1 MMRMWYILV
10 LLLATLYA
18 VQAVTVSAKSTGRK
32 LFEWQRR
39 DPLFRHVMSQIGTK
53 SLQKRALEASPLGP
67 SEDAIAAVR
76 SKIQAGWLPD
86 VLEDPKPGMKGPDK
100 NPDIAETGS
109 RKAFSTVER
118 NSATRGQRRMLNQ
131 SSRVSHPFLYSSERY
146 ELNEIAPGVPAF
158 PDSSVVKVYFSASKG
173 AQQLEETEF
182 ECSGALIDPYFVL
195 TAAHCVYDVN
205 TEKFFK
211 SYVIIPGM
219 NDFIDPDGVLM
230 SEKPYGV
237 AHSVNMFTFGYVQ
250 TFGDLQ
256 YDFGLIQ
263 LDRPMTFAG
272 AMGDTTSIPSLG
284 EEVTFSGY
292 PAVDF
297 DSRTL
302 VKSTGNVIF
311 DDSKLI
317 READSINCQGY
328 SGANV
333 FKTNC
338 DDDCT
343 YKTWGVISYNIC
355 PFVFPCC
362 FPLSGIVA
370 VTKSRRSAIEKIIET
385 ETRESL
391 RPYVIWY
398 FDPKDVSKSEAAS
411 VSPTFH
417 SGGSLMFKLSVV
429 NRGQKAADRFVVS
442 FYYVPARVRLELLP
456 DFRKDLDFIDSFVE
470 ESQLG
475 PDDFVTV
482 AGELPMPDEFQ
493 EGDEI
498 KIIAF
503 VSADDEYRKDFSA
516 HFISMGTTAAKEA
529 LEATESP
536 EPSVSEEP
544 SASATP
550 TVSLEPSPSNPP
562 TPTEAP
568 DLTLSSPNNYGN
580 YLSSPDFEPS
590 SLSWILQGEGEY
602 SEDEKYSG
610 ERSVKL
616 PNGNSSVAQYVV
628 LESGWYVFE
637 CRYKGNGPVSL
648 KATRGSEVLMRKQY
662 LEVTD
667 KFEPYSTVGELGVLG
682 KYKFTVTVMSD
693 SIGFVDFCSV
703 KKTEEPARPKRI
715 GGEFLLNR
723 DFERQNHEWVR
734 DKGSFAS
741 EAEPLNGRYSMVLPR
756 GGARAYQL
764 LLLEQG
770 DRYVFGCYSKGS
782 GPLMLIVSRVGG
794 KNVAE
799 GKGESCPVL
808 EWTRTTVR
816 FTVPR
821 FGFYRM
827 YVKAKKDDKII
838 VDQCSLK
845 KV

>member
-1 MMRMWYILV
+1 MMRIWYTLV
-10 LLLATLYA
+10 LLLAILYT
-18 VQAVTVSAKSTGRK
+18 VQAVAVSARSTERK
-32 LFEWQRR
+32 VLEWQRR
-39 DPLFRHVMSQIGTK
+39 DPLFEHVMSQIGTK
-53 SLQKRALEASPLGP
+53 SLQKRALDALPLGP

-76 SKIQAGWLPD
+76 NKIRAGRLPD
-86 VLEDPKPGMKGPDK
+86 VLEDPKPGMRPPEK

-109 RKAFSTVER
+109 RKGFSTVER
-118 NSATRGQRRMLNQ
+118 NSASGQRRMQNR
-131 SSRVSHPFLYSSERY
+131 SSRVSHPFLYSSVRY

-158 PDSSVVKVYFSASKG
+158 PESSVVKVYFSASKD
-173 AQQLEETEF
+173 AEQLEETEF

-195 TAAHCVYDVN
+195 TAAHCIYDVN

-219 NDFIDPDGVLM
+219 SDFIDPDGVLM
-230 SEKPYGV
+230 SEKPFGV
-237 AHSVNMFTFGYVQ
+237 AHAVNMFTFGYVQ

-272 AMGDTTSIPSLG
+272 AMGETTSIPSLG

-297 DSRTL
+297 NSRTL
-302 VKSTGNVIF
+302 VKSTGDVIF

-328 SGANV
+328 SGSNV
-333 FKTNC
+333 FKTSC
-338 DDDCT
+338 DDDCK

-370 VTKSRRSAIEKIIET
+370 VTKTRRSAIEKILGT
-385 ETRESL
+385 ETRENL
-391 RPYVIWY
+391 RPYIIWY

-417 SGGSLMFKLSVV
+417 NGGSLVFKLSVV
-429 NRGQKAADRFVVS
+429 NRGQKPTDKFVVS
-442 FYYVPARVRLELLP
+442 FYYVPKRVRLESLP
-456 DFRKDLDFIDSFVE
+456 DFMEDLDFIDSFVD
-470 ESQLG
+470 ESQLD
-475 PDDFVTV
+475 PNDFVTV
-482 AGELPMPDEFQ
+482 SGELSMPAAFQ

-498 KIIAF
+498 KIVAF

-516 HFISMGTTAAKEA
+516 HFISMGTTAARKA
-529 LEATESP
+529 LEPSESQ

-544 SASATP
+544 SASASP
-550 TVSLEPSPSNPP
+550 TVSLEPSPSNSP
-562 TPTEAP
+562 TPTTKP
-568 DLTLSSPNNYGN
+568 DPTLSTPNNSGN
-580 YLSSPDFEPS
+580 FLSFPDFEPP
-590 SLSWILQGEGEY
+590 SLSWILQSGGEY
-602 SEDEKYSG
+602 SEEEKYSG

-616 PNGNSSVAQYVV
+616 PNENSSVSQHVV
-628 LESGWYVFE
+628 LGSGWYVFE

-648 KATRGSEVLMRKQY
+648 KASRGSELLMRREY

-667 KFEPYSTVGELGVLG
+667 EFQPYSTVGKLGALG
-682 KYKFTVTVMSD
+682 KCKFTVTALSD
-693 SIGFVDFCSV
+693 NTGFVGFCSV
-703 KKTEEPARPKRI
+703 KKTEEPAKQKRI

-734 DKGSFAS
+734 FKGAYAS
-741 EAEPLNGRYSMVLPR
+741 EAEPLNGRYSMVLRR
-756 GGARAYQL
+756 GGARAYQQ

-782 GPLMLIVSRVGG
+782 GPLILIVSRVGG

-799 GKGESCPVL
+799 KKGESCPVP

-827 YVKAKKDDKII
+827 YIKAKKEDKII
-838 VDQCSLK
+838 VDQCSMK